1 MDDGWYGDIEYWGE
15 PDDDT
20 TGVAPRVVRPHSEEW
35 KRTWGTINP
44 WDEQLDEAKVLR
56 KIKKFLD
63 NGADINCTDG
73 LGETI
78 LSKVTTWTL
87 LANPDPKIDD
97 THPKML
103 PFKSGKVFHFLLE
116 NGANPNCNRRDM
128 PLLNSVADDLLDSIA
143 PHLVETLLRYGAK
156 PNGVDREGNTPL
168 HKAVVCI
175 ASKSAKINVISLLL
189 ARGADEKLKNKIGL
203 TPIDL
208 LDDKSELGAILRG
221 AEISRELGEFKKQ
234 YTKGKGLTALLSE
247 QDREEIEKDDDVVR
261 LQKERKDKIK
271 QALKATEELEG
282 KEKRQAELAI
292 LRKTNV
298 QALRDAEG
306 RARAKK
312 MASILKRKQSTK

>member
-1 MDDGWYGDIEYWGE
+1 MDYGWYGDLEYWGE

-20 TGVAPRVVRPHSEEW
+20 SGVAPRVVRPDSEEW
-35 KRTWGTINP
+35 KKTWGTIQP
-44 WDEQLDEAKVLR
+44 WDEQLDETKVLR

-116 NGANPNCNRRDM
+116 NGANPNCNRSDM
-128 PLLNSVADDLLDSIA
+128 PLLNSVADDLLFSIA

-168 HKAVVCI
+168 HKTVVCI
-175 ASKSAKINVISLLL
+175 ASKSPKINVISLLL
-189 ARGADEKLKNKIGL
+189 ARGANEKLKNKIGL

-234 YTKGKGLTALLSE
+234 HAKGKGLATLLSE
-247 QDREEIEKDDDVVR
+247 QDRKEIEDDEKVVLAR
-261 LQKERKDKIK
+261 EKRKTAIE
-271 QALKATEELEG
+271 QALEETEKLKG
-282 KEKRQAELAI
+282 KEKRKAELAI
-292 LRKTNV
+292 LKKTDV
-298 QALRDAEG
+298 QKWRDEEG
-306 RARAKK
+306 KARSRK
-312 MASILKRKQSTK
+312 MASILKKKQNTK